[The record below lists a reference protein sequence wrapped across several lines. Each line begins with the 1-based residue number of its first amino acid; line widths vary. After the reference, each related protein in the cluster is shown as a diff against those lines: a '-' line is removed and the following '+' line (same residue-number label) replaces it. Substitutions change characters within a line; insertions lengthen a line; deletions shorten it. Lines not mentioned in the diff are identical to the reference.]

1 MLECTDRICRLRCS
15 DRLNCFEQSGQGNGF
30 PSSSSSA
37 VELGDT
43 LWTGVIGVVAVD
55 EAEGNDCGACGS
67 FPVLVSMSSS
77 TFSSTFSSVS
87 IMELR
92 RLRLVSI
99 LLSAGRLTTWIEL
112 RRR

>member
-1 MLECTDRICRLRCS
+1 MFECTDRICRLRCS
-15 DRLNCFEQSGQGNGF
+15 DRLNCLAQSGHGNGF

-37 VELGDT
+37 VEVGDT
-43 LWTGVIGVVAVD
+43 LWTGVIGVVAAD
-55 EAEGNDCGACGS
+55 EAEGKDCGAAAS
-67 FPVLVSMSSS
+67 LPRLVSMSSS

-87 IMELR
+87 IIELR

-99 LLSAGRLTTWIEL
+99 LLSAGRLTTWMEL